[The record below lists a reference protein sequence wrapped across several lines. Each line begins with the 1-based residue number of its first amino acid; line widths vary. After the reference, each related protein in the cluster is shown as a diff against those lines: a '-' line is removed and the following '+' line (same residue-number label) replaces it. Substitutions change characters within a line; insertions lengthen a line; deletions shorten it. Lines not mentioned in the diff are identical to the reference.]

1 MGCLRL
7 LVSTGIGT
15 TEWCLLHMQWNTGL
29 RGSITRW
36 WCMAGKPWGRVGVA
50 RPSWGRVG
58 VVTRHGGQRGM
69 LGGRL
74 R

>member
-1 MGCLRL
+1 M
-7 LVSTGIGT
+7 VSTGI
-15 TEWCLLHMQWNTGL
+15 EWCLLHVQWNAGL
-29 RGSITRW
+29 RGSMIS
-36 WCMAGKPWGRVGVA
+36 MAGKPWGRMGVA
-50 RPSWGRVG
+50 RTFLVRVG

>member
-1 MGCLRL
+1 MGCRRL
-7 LVSTGIGT
+7 LVSTGI
-15 TEWCLLHMQWNTGL
+15 EWCLLHVEWNVGL
-29 RGSITRW
+29 RGSMIS
-36 WCMAGKPWGRVGVA
+36 MAGKPWGRVGVA